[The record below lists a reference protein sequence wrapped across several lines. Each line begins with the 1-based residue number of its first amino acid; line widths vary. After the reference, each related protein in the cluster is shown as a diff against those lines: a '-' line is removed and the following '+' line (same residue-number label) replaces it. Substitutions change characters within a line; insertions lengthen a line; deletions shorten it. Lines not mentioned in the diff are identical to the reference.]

1 MVNNFEYIKEH
12 MEFLNDKS
20 FYFIQILKRKKENP
34 EQKSYSRPIESFY
47 VFSKEQF
54 ERMMPHII
62 EKCEE
67 NRARAYIKMN
77 CLDAES
83 VMLGQI
89 AELSRVI
96 RDKNWHDMASTL
108 NSACGQC
115 GKQDGNEKLYL
126 VDLDDE
132 YADKVDEIKSYIDSL
147 EPKKYLGVTLS
158 DEQAKKTDWVDYEH
172 PDTKVRME
180 IPTRHGTHLLVTGFN
195 KQKFSQEY
203 PHIDVHDDG
212 ITLLYFPKCCD

>member
-1 MVNNFEYIKEH
+1 MVNNFEYIKNH
-12 MEFLNDKS
+12 LSFLNEKS

-47 VFSKEQF
+47 VFSTEQF

-67 NRARAYIKMN
+67 HRARAYIKMN

-89 AELSRVI
+89 AELTRVI
-96 RDKNWHDMASTL
+96 RDGDWRNMASTL

-115 GKQDGNEKLYL
+115 GKQNGNEKLYL

-132 YADKVDEIKSYIDSL
+132 YADKVEEIKEYIDSL
-147 EPKKYLGVTLS
+147 QPLKYVSEINYYNFNKERIMYKDKLIS
-158 DEQAKKTDWVDYEH
+158 KIK
-172 PDTKVRME
+172 ME
-180 IPTRHGTHLLVTGFN
+180 IPTRHGTHLLITGFD
-195 KQKFSQEY
+195 KQTFKQNY

-212 ITLLYFPKCCD
+212 ITLLYFPECCD